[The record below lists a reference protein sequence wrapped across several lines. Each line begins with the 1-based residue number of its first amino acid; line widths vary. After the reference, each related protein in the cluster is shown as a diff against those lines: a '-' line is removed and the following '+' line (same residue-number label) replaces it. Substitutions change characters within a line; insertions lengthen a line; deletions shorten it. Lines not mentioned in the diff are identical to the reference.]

1 MFSNEIPLLSLSAEN
16 LGYIFW
22 LGRIL
27 YLRGYLFWVRR
38 RYRNSLGEALRFRI
52 AIITQSSVDCGGWE
66 FGAARKGLSWP
77 CFFAP
82 TWLLSAVS
90 VEAQEFVYWLQLSM
104 QDERRPGR

>member
-27 YLRGYLFWVRR
+27 YFRGYLFWVRR

-66 FGAARKGLSWP
+66 FGAARKGPVFCSDMVAVGGKRGSAGVRLL
-77 CFFAP
+77 AP
-82 TWLLSAVS
+82 V
-90 VEAQEFVYWLQLSM
+90 VYA
-104 QDERRPGR
+104 R